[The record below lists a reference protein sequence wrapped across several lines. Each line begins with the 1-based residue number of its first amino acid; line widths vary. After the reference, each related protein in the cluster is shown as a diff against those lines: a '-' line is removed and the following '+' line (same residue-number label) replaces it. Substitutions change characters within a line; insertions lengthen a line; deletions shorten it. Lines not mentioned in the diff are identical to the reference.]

1 MYIYNCMRIVW
12 LSGWAGAGKDTIAA
26 ILCNKYGYT
35 RVAFADS
42 LKDIVADTHGF
53 QRCLCDTPEGKNFII
68 SSAALTVRQIL
79 IKESAA
85 AKEKNIN
92 VYAEHVLAKIQAS
105 QQTLFV
111 VSDWRFPHEIDF
123 IKGALPATKHITLRI
138 TRPGLHAL
146 ADPSEHALDDF
157 EFDVNIENTTLKL
170 LEADVIKILAN
181 L

>member
-1 MYIYNCMRIVW
+1 MQQKIIW

-26 ILCNKYGYT
+26 FLGKKHDYT

-42 LKDIVADTHGF
+42 LKDIVAETYGF
-53 QRCLCDTPEGKNFII
+53 ERCLCDTPEGKNFII

-105 QQTLFV
+105 QQKLFV
-111 VSDWRFPHEIDF
+111 ISDWRFPHEIDC
-123 IKGALPATKHITLRI
+123 IMNALPEAQHVRIRI
-138 TRPGLHAL
+138 TRPGLQAL
-146 ADPSEHALDDF
+146 ADPSEHALDNF
-157 EFDVNIENTTLKL
+157 EFDTHIKNTTLDR
-170 LEADVIKILAN
+170 LEKDVVKFLN
-181 L
+181 EL

>member
-1 MYIYNCMRIVW
+1 MQQRIIW

-26 ILCNKYGYT
+26 FLGNFGYT

-42 LKDIVADTHGF
+42 LKDIVAETYGF
-53 QRCLCDTPEGKNFII
+53 QRCLCDTHEGKNMII

-105 QQTLFV
+105 QQNLFV
-111 VSDWRFPHEIDF
+111 VSDWRFPHEINCL
-123 IKGALPATKHITLRI
+123 IKALPEAQHIRIRI
-138 TRPGLHAL
+138 TRPGLHPL
-146 ADPSEHALDDF
+146 ADPSEHALDNF
-157 EFDVNIENTTLKL
+157 QFDTHIKNTTLDR
-170 LEADVIKILAN
+170 LEKDIVKFLN
-181 L
+181 EL